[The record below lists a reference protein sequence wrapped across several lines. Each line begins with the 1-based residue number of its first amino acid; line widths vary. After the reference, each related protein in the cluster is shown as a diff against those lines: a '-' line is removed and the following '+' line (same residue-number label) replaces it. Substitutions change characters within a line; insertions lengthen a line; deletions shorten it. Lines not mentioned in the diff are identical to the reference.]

1 MEKKSIRGVN
11 VVVHFTKKDLK
22 FAKIKWSCW
31 MSFVFK
37 VFIFSSSNGEVKEK
51 KREREMCELQR
62 QMYREED
69 GERKEAL
76 LLFLFFFNSKFPNHF
91 FLKSIY

>member
-1 MEKKSIRGVN
+1 
-11 VVVHFTKKDLK
+11 
-22 FAKIKWSCW
+22 

-37 VFIFSSSNGEVKEK
+37 VFIFSSNGEVKEK

-76 LLFLFFFNSKFPNHF
+76 LLFLFFFIQNLLIIF
-91 FLKSIY
+91 